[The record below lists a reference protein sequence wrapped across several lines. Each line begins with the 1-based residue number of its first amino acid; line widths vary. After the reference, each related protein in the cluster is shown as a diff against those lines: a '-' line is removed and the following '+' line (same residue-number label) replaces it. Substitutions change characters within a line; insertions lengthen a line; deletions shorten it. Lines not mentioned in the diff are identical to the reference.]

1 MLFFKTKSVNLIRS
15 FEGTFN
21 EGSFSD
27 ILRSALRPSMDGIL
41 GARAIT
47 SAVTRISSFGILAII
62 LIVSI
67 KSQELSNWAY
77 YSASVV

>member
-47 SAVTRISSFGILAII
+47 SAVTRISSFGIFAII

-67 KSQELSNWAY
+67 KSQEL
-77 YSASVV
+77 

>member
-1 MLFFKTKSVNLIRS
+1 MLFLKTKSVNIIRS

-27 ILRSALRPSMDGIL
+27 IFRSALSCSLDGIF
-41 GARAIT
+41 GARGIT

-67 KSQELSNWAY
+67 KSQEL
-77 YSASVV
+77 